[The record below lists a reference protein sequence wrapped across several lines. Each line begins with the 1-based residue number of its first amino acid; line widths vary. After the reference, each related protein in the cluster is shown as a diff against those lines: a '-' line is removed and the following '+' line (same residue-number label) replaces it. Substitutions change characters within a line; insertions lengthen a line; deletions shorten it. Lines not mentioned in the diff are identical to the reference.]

1 LPPAFSLGL
10 WLIWNVK
17 RINCLRSATGN
28 KTTGSQELSGGLKPD
43 LRHCMPHLGT
53 RLIRGN
59 RVSLAVH
66 RQALKTIFDSA
77 LLLLRPRKFSGG
89 AIIIRRNVICSMA
102 RGPLSALARG
112 GGDVRGDFRCRLFS
126 CGFAALGQC
135 EVPQARA
142 GKPSTRRRD
151 IDQKRDGKSGSGF
164 NRSRLHRSSSLND
177 TG

>member
-1 LPPAFSLGL
+1 M
-10 WLIWNVK
+10 K

-89 AIIIRRNVICSMA
+89 PLLFDAMLFAAMA
-102 RGPLSALARG
+102 RGPLSALPRD